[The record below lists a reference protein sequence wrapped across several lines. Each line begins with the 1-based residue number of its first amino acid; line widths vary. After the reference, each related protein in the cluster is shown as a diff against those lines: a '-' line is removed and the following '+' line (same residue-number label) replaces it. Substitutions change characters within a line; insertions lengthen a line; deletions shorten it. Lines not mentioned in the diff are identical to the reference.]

1 MSGNY
6 NIQIIGI
13 FIGLVVVGIL
23 YGIGQIVKAKD
34 KNKETF
40 ATTGQGKIVEFIAK
54 NWILFLIIAVII
66 VIYFIGDVFFN
77 RNTPVA

>member
-40 ATTGQGKIVEFIAK
+40 GDGQEKIVKFIVK
-54 NWILFLIIAVII
+54 NWILFLIIVVII
-66 VIYFIGDVFFN
+66 VIYFIRDVFFN